1 MKNKMLF
8 KVFAGILATSLFYSC
23 NTPANSGNDDKGGSG
38 DKNSTQTSNLIKF
51 NFDKASVLATTGLS
65 NKARSARAADSE
77 QYDSLVAIT
86 EDDEV
91 VNVIEVSKELESWC
105 VPKPVVEVYTCPYTS
120 VEAEC
125 KGIYTVFESSVYPG
139 EWKYTDGSDAPGVSQ
154 LMYTKPD
161 GTVVDVLNM
170 SYNQKLWIGKN
181 SLR

>member
-65 NKARSARAADSE
+65 NKAHSARAADSE

-86 EDDEV
+86 EDDEARKS
-91 VNVIEVSKELESWC
+91 IFK
-105 VPKPVVEVYTCPYTS
+105 
-120 VEAEC
+120 
-125 KGIYTVFESSVYPG
+125 KGLFKISN
-139 EWKYTDGSDAPGVSQ
+139 
-154 LMYTKPD
+154 LC
-161 GTVVDVLNM
+161 
-170 SYNQKLWIGKN
+170 
-181 SLR
+181 